1 MRHGTRPVR
10 RCVPSFRGPRR
21 VGRRATVRRATVAAT
36 LSLVGLASS
45 IGAQASGAVG
55 PLPRDR
61 FQRTALAEYEGVY
74 AYHGGTSLVI
84 VATDTILFAV
94 IDEAKY
100 PLRPLGGDR
109 FVNAGGETI
118 PFRRGTDGVVSGF
131 VERSV
136 FFARRTPVIDA
147 AMAEAVRAVPR
158 PVGTDGRPAPYVYAI
173 PADIADG
180 LRVGDVTEAGFD
192 TASVARLVNRV
203 LDGTYPDVHGI
214 LVYRGGRLVV
224 EEYFYGYD
232 RERPHQMRSASKSIV
247 SALVG
252 IAIDRGALDGD
263 ADGWELQCAIAGERD
278 HGEGAASGPSGP
290 DRTLEKM
297 MSAAGS
303 RGDWWAAE
311 RPGGQPMVG
320 SPNAVCSQAGAPLN
334 VALKLTSESRWRAA
348 RASI

>member
-1 MRHGTRPVR
+1 
-10 RCVPSFRGPRR
+10 
-21 VGRRATVRRATVAAT
+21 
-36 LSLVGLASS
+36 
-45 IGAQASGAVG
+45 
-55 PLPRDR
+55 LPRDR

-232 RERPHQMRSASKSIV
+232 RETPASDAIRVEEHRLRARRHCHRSWGAR
-247 SALVG
+247 
-252 IAIDRGALDGD
+252 RG
-263 ADGWELQCAIAGERD
+263 C
-278 HGEGAASGPSGP
+278 
-290 DRTLEKM
+290 
-297 MSAAGS
+297 
-303 RGDWWAAE
+303 
-311 RPGGQPMVG
+311 
-320 SPNAVCSQAGAPLN
+320 
-334 VALKLTSESRWRAA
+334 
-348 RASI
+348 